1 MKVREFSFIILIL
14 CLFCSC
20 NEDVEHKR
28 VLMEDG
34 NVIYLENED
43 VAHYNTEQDL
53 AAVYNNYVYSRNSQ
67 SDDSVDYSIRTD
79 SVFGYTSVDVDA
91 RWSIATFGDWIA
103 DYGLTPGEK
112 YYVQSVV
119 EVCKQLPCYSGEQVV
134 ASPYNGEMSHLMGY
148 TTSGKR
154 GYGVGPIRDTDG
166 YYIGVTLVTNIA
178 YDENGKSVQCYYPV
192 KDLTTLKWKFKALA
206 IDWK

>member
-1 MKVREFSFIILIL
+1 MKNIFLLSVIVCVLTA
-14 CLFCSC
+14 CS
-20 NEDVEHKR
+20 EDVEHKR

-34 NVIYLENED
+34 NVIYLENEN
-43 VAHYNTEQDL
+43 ATHYDTEQDL
-53 AAVYNNYVYSRNSQ
+53 IAVYNNHVYSRNSQ
-67 SDDSVDYSIRTD
+67 ANDIVDYSIRTD
-79 SVFGYTSVDVDA
+79 SVYGYTSIDADA
-91 RWSIATFGDWIA
+91 RWSVATFGDWIA
-103 DYGLTPGEK
+103 EYGLVPGEK
-112 YYVQSVV
+112 YYMQSVV

-154 GYGVGPIRDTDG
+154 GYGVGPIRDVDG

-178 YDENGKSVQCYYPV
+178 YNENGKSVQCYYPV

-206 IDWK
+206 IDCK

>member
-1 MKVREFSFIILIL
+1 MKKVFLLSVIVCVLTA
-14 CLFCSC
+14 CS
-20 NEDVEHKR
+20 EDVEHKR

-34 NVIYLENED
+34 KVIYLENED
-43 VAHYNTEQDL
+43 VTHYNTEQDL
-53 AAVYNNYVYSRNSQ
+53 VAVYNNYVYSRNSQ

-79 SVFGYTSVDVDA
+79 SVYGYTFVDADA
-91 RWSIATFGDWIA
+91 RWSIATFGVWIA

-206 IDWK
+206 IDWKW